1 MKITDNLY
9 GFIWQ
14 DDSSNNC
21 NTFLIDGPT
30 RQEKIMIDP
39 GHLHLFSHVVEGLQK
54 IKIPLADISLVLI
67 THGHPDHMEAIRLL
81 KQKAKIAI
89 SEGTYSLLQKYG
101 YSSAFPEPDLFL
113 TEGALKSGEI
123 NLEVIAAPGHEP
135 GSLCFYWP
143 DRKALFTG
151 DVIFSRSIGR
161 TDLPGGSGA
170 ALKESI
176 RRLAGLDVEY
186 LLPGHGMPVS
196 GRKAVQ
202 DNFRMVMNYWFQY
215 I

>member
-14 DDSSNNC
+14 DDTANNC
-21 NTFLIDGPT
+21 NTFLINGPT
-30 RQEKIMIDP
+30 RYEKIMIDP
-39 GHLHLFSHVVEGLQK
+39 GHLHLFDHVVQGLQK
-54 IKIPLADISLVLI
+54 INVPLSDISLVLI

-89 SEGTYSLLQKYG
+89 SEGTYKFLQQYG
-101 YSSAFPEPDLFL
+101 YSSVFPEPDLFL
-113 TEGALKSGEI
+113 GEGTLKSGEVS
-123 NLEVIAAPGHEP
+123 LEVISAPGHEP
-135 GSLCFYWP
+135 GSICLYWP
-143 DRKALFTG
+143 ECKALFTG
-151 DVIFSRSIGR
+151 DVIFSQSIGR

-176 RRLAGLDVEY
+176 RKLSELDVEY
-186 LLPGHGMPVS
+186 LLPGHGMPVI
-196 GRKAVQ
+196 GKKAVQ
-202 DNFRMVMNYWFQY
+202 ENFRMVIDYWFQY

>member
-1 MKITDNLY
+1 MKIADNLY

-14 DDSSNNC
+14 DNTANNC
-21 NTFLIDGPT
+21 NTFLINGPQ
-30 RQEKIMIDP
+30 RSEKILIDP
-39 GHLHLFSHVVEGLQK
+39 GHLNLFSHVADGLKK
-54 IKIPLADISLVLI
+54 INVPLADISLVLI

-81 KQKAKIAI
+81 KQKAKIAV
-89 SEGTYSLLQKYG
+89 SESTYRMLQKYG
-101 YSSAFPEPDLFL
+101 YGAVYPEPDLFL
-113 TEGALKSGEI
+113 GEGTLKSGDI
-123 NLEVIAAPGHEP
+123 ALDVIPAPGHEP

-143 DRKALFTG
+143 DRKALFSG
-151 DVIFSRSIGR
+151 DVIFSQSIGR

-176 RRLAGLDVEY
+176 RSLADLDIDY
-186 LLPGHGMPVS
+186 LLPGHGMPVI

-202 DNFRMVMNYWFQY
+202 DNFRMVMDYWFRY

>member
-1 MKITDNLY
+1 MKIADNLY

-14 DDSSNNC
+14 DNTANNC
-21 NTFLIDGPT
+21 NTFLISGPART
-30 RQEKIMIDP
+30 EKILIDP
-39 GHLHLFSHVVEGLQK
+39 GHLNLFSHVVEGLK
-54 IKIPLADISLVLI
+54 EIKIPLSEISLVLI
-67 THGHPDHMEAIRLL
+67 THGHPDHMEAVRLL
-81 KQKAKIAI
+81 KQKAKIAV
-89 SEGTYSLLQKYG
+89 SESTYRMLQKYG
-101 YSSAFPEPDLFL
+101 YGAVFPEPDLFL
-113 TEGALKSGEI
+113 GEGTLKSGEI
-123 NLEVIAAPGHEP
+123 SLEVIPAPGHEP

-143 DRKALFTG
+143 ARKALFAG
-151 DVIFSRSIGR
+151 DVIFSQSIGR

-186 LLPGHGMPVS
+186 LLPGHGMPVI

-202 DNFRMVMNYWFQY
+202 DNFQMVMDYWFRY